1 VRQYTNLGYKHR
13 GSREMARYSAD
24 MPRFGLLA
32 IVLLCASPAL
42 AAPTCQDRNGTTIRC
57 GEPGAMLPGWTLPPD
72 EFNKRQAELHNS
84 NKADTILDA
93 VVVIALFLVG
103 IALLPEFDG
112 RRNEDWEG

>member
-1 VRQYTNLGYKHR
+1 
-13 GSREMARYSAD
+13 
-24 MPRFGLLA
+24 MPRFALLA
-32 IVLLCASPAL
+32 ILAFLLCAAPAL

-57 GEPGAMLPGWTLPPD
+57 GAPDAMPPGWTLPPE
-72 EFNKRQAELHNS
+72 EFNRRQAELHNKT
-84 NKADTILDA
+84 NPDTILEA